1 MTPEQFAYWLQG
13 FAELNPQ
20 APNAEQWQAIRDHL
34 NLVFKKETPV
44 RVTGPNIASP
54 ALPPSQLDEA
64 IRKAAERQ
72 WGPTPGIP
80 FRPSDHHWPW
90 PPGPTITC

>member
-34 NLVFKKETPV
+34 NLVFKKETPAPV
-44 RVTGPNIASP
+44 F
-54 ALPPSQLDEA
+54 
-64 IRKAAERQ
+64 
-72 WGPTPGIP
+72 GPTPGIP
-80 FRPSDHHWPW
+80 FMPGN
-90 PPGPTITC
+90 PPRTLFSC

>member
-34 NLVFKKETPV
+34 GAVFHKVTPR
-44 RVTGPNIASP
+44 RVEGPNIASP
-54 ALPPSQLDEA
+54 ALPLREMEEA
-64 IRKAAERQ
+64 LRRAAEQVRRDTTAA
-72 WGPTPGIP
+72 PN
-80 FRPSDHHWPW
+80 FPSPYWDGMPR
-90 PPGPTITC
+90 ITC

>member
-20 APNAEQWQAIRDHL
+20 APTAEQWRAIRDHL

-44 RVTGPNIASP
+44 RI
-54 ALPPSQLDEA
+54 
-64 IRKAAERQ
+64 
-72 WGPTPGIP
+72 GPTPRIP
-80 FRPSDHHWPW
+80 FMPVVDDRTSPRFPNLPDFTR
-90 PPGPTITC
+90 GPLITC

>member
-20 APNAEQWQAIRDHL
+20 APTAEQWQAIRDHL

-44 RVTGPNIASP
+44 RVAGPAVAEP
-54 ALPPSQLDEA
+54 ARNPLDEA
-64 IRKAAERQ
+64 IRRLNERDQ
-72 WGPTPGIP
+72 VFGPRPGIP
-80 FRPSDHHWPW
+80 FQPNHPYWQLNPV
-90 PPGPTITC
+90 ITC

>member
-44 RVTGPNIASP
+44 RVIGPNIASP
-54 ALPPSQLDEA
+54 ALPEDPLRDA
-64 IRKAAERQ
+64 VRRFNERQ
-72 WGPTPGIP
+72 SPRYWPDGPNFPGAP
-80 FRPSDHHWPW
+80 V
-90 PPGPTITC
+90 ITC